1 MDALSSFI
9 NNVVRLIITPII
21 GLLFALALYY
31 FVFGLVTY
39 IAKSDQP
46 EMRSKGTR
54 MLFWGVLGFF
64 IMVGV
69 VGILSAAVGTFGQTL
84 PQ

>member
-1 MDALSSFI
+1 MDALSTFV
-9 NNVVRLIITPII
+9 NNVTRLILTPII
-21 GLLFALALYY
+21 ALLFALALYY
-31 FVFGLVTY
+31 FVFGMVLY

-54 MLFWGVLGFF
+54 MLFWGVIGFF

-69 VGILSAAVGTFGQTL
+69 IGILSAALGTFHQTL
-84 PQ
+84 PR